1 MAFTNHG
8 RFNWG
13 CLASAILGVIV
24 LPALFGGLMF
34 GGGGCEG
41 RPSPCDGDFTHVW
54 IIMGLAIAGLAMLC
68 WLINKLLAVVLGR
81 GDNGGR

>member
-1 MAFTNHG
+1 MAFSDHR

-24 LPALFGGLMF
+24 LPTLFGGLMI

-41 RPSPCDGDFTHVW
+41 RPSPCDGDYTHVW
-54 IIMGLAIAGLAMLC
+54 IIMSLAVAGLALLG
-68 WLINKLLAVVLGR
+68 WLINKLIATARRL
-81 GDNGGR
+81 